1 MGGGVTEAELFQHVV
16 DVAPGFEAVRAA
28 HLRDNFGELLLH
40 LPMADLLRYVSLA
53 LGAPD
58 SLDGLAVPPTEQ
70 EVGSIFAVLDRGLA
84 EGDAAT
90 ENAVAVSF
98 VEYLWGE
105 PSWPQLEPL
114 LGPALRAEVQRQREW
129 RPGGGSA

>member
-1 MGGGVTEAELFQHVV
+1 MTEAELFQRIV
-16 DVAPGFEAVRAA
+16 DVAPGFEAVRAE
-28 HLRDNFGELLLH
+28 HLRDNFGELLPH
-40 LPMADLLRYVSLA
+40 LLMADLLRYVALA

-58 SLDGLAVPPTEQ
+58 ELHGLAAPASEH
-70 EVGSIFAVLDRGLA
+70 EVSAILAVLDRGLA

-90 ENAVAVSF
+90 DNAIAVSF

-105 PSWPQLEPL
+105 PYYPQLEPL
-114 LGPALRAEVQRQREW
+114 LGPGLRAELQRQRDW

>member
-1 MGGGVTEAELFQHVV
+1 VTEAELFQRIV
-16 DVAPGFEAVRAA
+16 DVAPGFEAVRAE
-28 HLRDNFGELLLH
+28 HLHGFGELLPH
-40 LPMADLLRYVSLA
+40 LLMADLLRYVALA

-58 SLDGLAVPPTEQ
+58 KLYGLAAPPSEQ
-70 EVGSIFAVLDRGLA
+70 EVSAILAVLDRGLA

-90 ENAVAVSF
+90 DNAIAVSF

-105 PSWPQLEPL
+105 PYYPQLEPM
-114 LGPALRAEVQRQREW
+114 LGPGLRGELQRQRDW